1 MERFLA
7 EVERRALRIATLSVG
22 NRDDACD
29 ILQDAMLRLV
39 RNYGNRSAEEWR
51 PLFYRIL
58 ANRITDHQRRQSVRR
73 RLFAWLAPDDEDEDP
88 LAAIPDARPI
98 APEQLVGQSDAM
110 AALGAALEKLA
121 ARQRQAFLLRNLE
134 GLDVAETA
142 IAMGCSEG
150 SVKTHYSRAVHSLR
164 EQLGECGARCRQ
176 WRQAAV
182 RTSGCRDPASECRG
196 RGCNDA
202 GQAAAGA
209 PDGTGGPPARSFVD
223 RHLEVRHRGA
233 GLRAG
238 SGGRVCRGVVA
249 GRRSGQHGVGTG
261 CACACARGRHAG
273 SQQRRCGLPY
283 DRYQHGNDP
292 GPRVLRV
299 A

>member
-1 MERFLA
+1 MLKPDAAAALLPAACNNRWFSPGFDPGEAISRAEIGGESRKEATLGDSRAMERFLA

-164 EQLGECGARCRQ
+164 EQLGDH
-176 WRQAAV
+176 W
-182 RTSGCRDPASECRG
+182 P
-196 RGCNDA
+196 
-202 GQAAAGA
+202 
-209 PDGTGGPPARSFVD
+209 
-223 RHLEVRHRGA
+223 
-233 GLRAG
+233 
-238 SGGRVCRGVVA
+238 
-249 GRRSGQHGVGTG
+249 
-261 CACACARGRHAG
+261 
-273 SQQRRCGLPY
+273 
-283 DRYQHGNDP
+283 
-292 GPRVLRV
+292 
-299 A
+299 